1 MTVFKTKIRVRYGE
15 TDQMGFCYYGNYAQF
30 LEVARVEALREC
42 GFSYKE
48 LEERGVLLP
57 VRAYSIKYLLP
68 AKYDDLLHIETK
80 ITKLEGVRIEFSY
93 KISSDF
99 GDLIATAET
108 VLVFVD
114 SVSMKPIAMPKEF
127 RSIKKTVN

>member
-48 LEERGVLLP
+48 LEEKGVLLP
-57 VRAYSIKYLLP
+57 VSSYSIKYHLP

-93 KISSDF
+93 KICSDL

-108 VLVFVD
+108 ALVFVD
-114 SVSMKPIAMPKEF
+114 ASSMKPIPMPQEF
-127 RSIKKTVN
+127 RSIK